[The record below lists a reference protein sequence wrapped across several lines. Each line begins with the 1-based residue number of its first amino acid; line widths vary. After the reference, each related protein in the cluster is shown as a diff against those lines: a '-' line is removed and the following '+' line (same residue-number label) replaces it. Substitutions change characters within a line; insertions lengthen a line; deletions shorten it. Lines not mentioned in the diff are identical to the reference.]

1 MLFSRILK
9 TDAARYPEKK
19 RMSDWLHPALAAA
32 GRWLEYQQRASRLPG
47 LQFAVAH
54 RGQKVADTALGVR
67 SRSSGEP
74 LTSDTRHRVASHSK
88 TFTAVGIMRLVESG
102 RLRLDDKAGGYVTGL
117 HADTAETTIA
127 QLLTHTA
134 GLTRDGDDAGQWQ
147 MRRPFHDATELRQ
160 ALAESPVIGGNT
172 RFKYSNHGFG
182 LLGLIIERIAGEPYT
197 DWIAR
202 EVVARATLMQT
213 SPDGPLP
220 PHVPL
225 ATGHGVAALL
235 GEQFEIDNGG
245 STGALAS
252 ATGFVS
258 TASDLVQF
266 YSLLAPDAADTLL
279 GQRSRREMT
288 RRHWRIPDMI
298 AERHYGLGLMHGG
311 EGDWAWFG
319 HGGAFPGCLSHTSV
333 VPAHGL
339 AISIIVNAVDVAP
352 IVLVDGVIST
362 LRACALN
369 GAAAPATS
377 TWRGRFWSIWGAV
390 DLLPVGDRVLV
401 MQPAQS
407 SPLLDAVELI
417 EVGETTARIGKAHG
431 FSSHGED
438 ARLEL
443 DGDGRPRALWLGGSR
458 LLPEADMT
466 AEVRQR
472 FRNSGDPA

>member
-1 MLFSRILK
+1 
-9 TDAARYPEKK
+9 
-19 RMSDWLHPALAAA
+19 MSEWLHPALAAA
-32 GRWLEYQQRASRLPG
+32 GRWLDYQQRASRLPG

-54 RGQKVADTALGVR
+54 RGQNVADTALGVR
-67 SRSSGEP
+67 SHLAGEP
-74 LTSDTRHRVASHSK
+74 LATETRLRVASHSK

-102 RLRLDDKAGGYVTGL
+102 RLRLDDKAGGYVAGL
-117 HADTAETTIA
+117 HAETADTTIA

-147 MRRPFHDATELRQ
+147 MRRPFLDAAELRQ
-160 ALAESPVIGGNT
+160 ALAESPVIGANT

-182 LLGLIIERIAGEPYT
+182 LLGLIIEQITGEPYAA
-197 DWIAR
+197 WIAR
-202 EVVARATLMQT
+202 EVVARAGLTQT

-220 PHVPL
+220 PHLPL
-225 ATGHGVAALL
+225 ASGHGVATLL
-235 GEQFEIDNGG
+235 GEPFEIDVGG

-279 GQRSRREMT
+279 TRSSRREMT
-288 RRHWRIPDMI
+288 RRHWRVPDMT

-311 EGDWAWFG
+311 DGEWAWFG

-333 VPAHGL
+333 VPRHGL
-339 AISIIVNAVDVAP
+339 AVSIIVNTVDMPP
-352 IVLVDGVIST
+352 ILLVDGVISF

-369 GAAAPATS
+369 GAATLVTS
-377 TWRGRFWSIWGAV
+377 RWSGRFWSIWGAV

-401 MQPAQS
+401 TQPAQL

-417 EVGETTARIGKAHG
+417 DVGETTARIGKAHG
-431 FSSHGED
+431 FSSHGEG

-443 DGDGRPRALWLGGSR
+443 DADGRPGALWLGGSR
-458 LLPEADMT
+458 LLPEAPMA

-472 FRNSGDPA
+472 FGGLGHPA

>member
-1 MLFSRILK
+1 
-9 TDAARYPEKK
+9 
-19 RMSDWLHPALAAA
+19 MSEWLPPALAAA

-54 RGQKVADTALGVR
+54 RGQKVAEAALGLR

-74 LTSDTRHRVASHSK
+74 LATDTRLRVASHSK

-102 RLRLDDKAGGYVTGL
+102 RLRLDDKAGSYVAGL
-117 HADTAETTIA
+117 HTDTAETTIA

-147 MRRPFHDATELRQ
+147 MRRPFLDATELRQ
-160 ALAESPVIGGNT
+160 ALAESPVIGANT

-182 LLGLIIERIAGEPYT
+182 LLGLIIEQITGEPYAG
-197 DWIAR
+197 WIAR
-202 EVVARATLMQT
+202 EVVARTALTQTL
-213 SPDGPLP
+213 PDGPLP

-225 ATGHGVAALL
+225 ASGHGVAALL
-235 GEQFEIDNGG
+235 GEPFEIDIGG

-266 YSLLAPDAADTLL
+266 YGLLAPDAADTLL
-279 GQRSRREMT
+279 AQSSRREMT
-288 RRHWRIPDMI
+288 RRHWRVPDMT

-311 EGDWAWFG
+311 DGEWAWFG

-333 VPAHGL
+333 VPAQGL
-339 AISIIVNAVDVAP
+339 AISIIVNTVDMSP
-352 IVLVDGVIST
+352 LPLVDGVISI

-369 GAAAPATS
+369 GAATTVTS
-377 TWRGRFWSIWGAV
+377 TWSGRFWSIWGAV

-401 MQPAQS
+401 TQPAQS

-417 EVGETTARIGKAHG
+417 DVGETAARIGKAHG
-431 FSSHGED
+431 FSSHGEA

-443 DGDGRPRALWLGGSR
+443 DADGRPVALWLGGSR
-458 LLPEADMT
+458 LLPEAVM
-466 AEVRQR
+466 ASEVRQR
-472 FRNSGDPA
+472 FGSSSNPA

>member
-1 MLFSRILK
+1 
-9 TDAARYPEKK
+9 
-19 RMSDWLHPALAAA
+19 MSDWLSPALAAA

-54 RGQKVADTALGVR
+54 RGRKVADTTLGVR
-67 SRSSGEP
+67 SRGSGDA
-74 LTSDTRHRVASHSK
+74 LTPDTRFRVASHSK

-102 RLRLDDKAGGYVTGL
+102 RLRLDDTAGSHVAGL
-117 HADTAETTIA
+117 HADTAATSIA

-147 MRRPFHDATELRQ
+147 MRRPFLDATELRQ
-160 ALAESPVIGGNT
+160 ALADSPVIGANT

-182 LLGLIIERIAGEPYT
+182 LLGLIIEQVTGEPYAG
-197 DWIAR
+197 WIAR
-202 EVVARATLMQT
+202 EVVARAALTQT
-213 SPDGPLP
+213 SPDGPLSP
-220 PHVPL
+220 RVPF
-225 ATGHGVAALL
+225 AGGHGVAALL
-235 GEQFEIDNGG
+235 GERFEIDNGG
-245 STGALAS
+245 PTGALAS

-266 YSLLAPDAADTLL
+266 YGLLAPDAADTLL
-279 GQRSRREMT
+279 SQSSRREMT
-288 RRHWRIPDMI
+288 RRHWRIPDMM

-311 EGDWAWFG
+311 DGDWAWFG

-352 IVLVDGVIST
+352 IVLVDGVISI

-369 GAAAPATS
+369 GAATTTTARWS
-377 TWRGRFWSIWGAV
+377 GRFWSIWGAV

-401 MQPAQS
+401 MQPAQL
-407 SPLLDAVELI
+407 SPLLDAVELVD
-417 EVGETTARIGKAHG
+417 VGETTARIGKAHG
-431 FSSHGED
+431 FSSHGEA

-443 DGDGRPRALWLGGSR
+443 DADGRASALWLGGSR
-458 LLPEADMT
+458 LLPEAAMA

-472 FRNSGDPA
+472 FRISDSPA